1 MPIWPGFACRPRSS
15 SGMAIRSSPVANVET
30 NSAAM
35 KAPLRLR
42 MRVAAMFAAYPV
54 VYSSSV
60 SVTLLRVVR
69 RPIKGERY
77 VPEVGATSA

>member
-1 MPIWPGFACRPRSS
+1 
-15 SGMAIRSSPVANVET
+15 MAIRSSPVANVET

-35 KAPLRLR
+35 NAPLRLR
-42 MRVAAMFAAYPV
+42 IRIAAMLAAYPV

-69 RPIKGERY
+69 RPIKGEVY